1 MLEGH
6 NLHLQNRPD
15 IFKGCSK
22 EVSAYVKSFL
32 ENNLAYKYV
41 YEIESKIVGLIFT
54 SIKYNSGDDLVKLR
68 KIAFIEYIVVRK
80 NYQRMGIGTKL
91 YNKLCSEVKRE
102 NVDAIELCVWGFN
115 KEAIKFYESLG
126 MNIKN
131 MRFENKF

>member
-1 MLEGH
+1 MIREATLHDLEELSNLMLEGH

-15 IFKGCSK
+15 IFKGSSK
-22 EVSAYVKSFL
+22 EVSTYVKSFL

-54 SIKYNSGDDLVKLR
+54 SIKYNSGDDLVKIR

-80 NYQRMGIGTKL
+80 SYQRMGIGTKL

-102 NVDAIELCVWGFN
+102 NVDAIELCVWGF
-115 KEAIKFYESLG
+115 
-126 MNIKN
+126 
-131 MRFENKF
+131 